1 MTLEVTLAV
10 KCPYCFSK
18 IVVNADD
25 FPAFHSGLTIYG
37 YCENGHKIPFRRS
50 AYKRKEGE

>member
-1 MTLEVTLAV
+1 MPLEVTLAV
-10 KCPYCFSK
+10 KCPHCGSK

-25 FPAFHSGLTIYG
+25 FPAFHSGLMIYG
-37 YCENGHKIPFRRS
+37 YCEKGHKIPFRRS